1 MIKKLSYSVYR
12 SLRTRFD
19 ISSAY
24 NAAVTK
30 ALDRKFSLVLPQ
42 ETTPFRTIPSY
53 IQKPPYAVT
62 GHVAP
67 KKIGED
73 VEVKNK
79 HQIKGMRKAGKI
91 ARKILNQT
99 AECLKIGITT
109 DEIDAKVHQLCIE
122 NDVYPS
128 PLNYKHFPKSVCTSI
143 NNVACHGIPD
153 LRPLGDGDIINVD
166 ITVFCDGFHGDL
178 SETYLIGNVD
188 EKGRKLVHATEL
200 ARDAAIS
207 VCKPGVEYCQI
218 GKTISSVAEA
228 HGFSVVPAFIGHG
241 IGERFHCPPD
251 IFHFAYESPEVMTEG
266 VTFTIEPILSEGNDE
281 VEILSD
287 GWTAVMCDGSR
298 TAQFEH
304 TVLVTKDG
312 VEILTE

>member
-1 MIKKLSYSVYR
+1 MYFSELSYSVYR

-99 AECLKIGITT
+99 AECLKVRTVRITSL
-109 DEIDAKVHQLCIE
+109 K
-122 NDVYPS
+122 
-128 PLNYKHFPKSVCTSI
+128 NYT
-143 NNVACHGIPD
+143 
-153 LRPLGDGDIINVD
+153 R
-166 ITVFCDGFHGDL
+166 
-178 SETYLIGNVD
+178 
-188 EKGRKLVHATEL
+188 
-200 ARDAAIS
+200 
-207 VCKPGVEYCQI
+207 
-218 GKTISSVAEA
+218 
-228 HGFSVVPAFIGHG
+228 
-241 IGERFHCPPD
+241 
-251 IFHFAYESPEVMTEG
+251 
-266 VTFTIEPILSEGNDE
+266 
-281 VEILSD
+281 
-287 GWTAVMCDGSR
+287 
-298 TAQFEH
+298 
-304 TVLVTKDG
+304 
-312 VEILTE
+312 